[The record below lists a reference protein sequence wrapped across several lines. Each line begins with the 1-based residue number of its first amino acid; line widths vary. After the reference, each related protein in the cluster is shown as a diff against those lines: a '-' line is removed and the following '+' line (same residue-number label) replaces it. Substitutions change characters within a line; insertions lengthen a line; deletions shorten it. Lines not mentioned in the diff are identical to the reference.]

1 MTYQSNNSNNSNNK
15 QSASQNN
22 EGKDSSRVEAGK
34 KAAETRK
41 AHEGQDA
48 FKKMGQKG
56 GSSTGNKSDNNR

>member
-1 MTYQSNNSNNSNNK
+1 MTTNRNNSNNR

-22 EGKDSSRVEAGK
+22 EGKDPSRVEAGK

-56 GSSTGNKSDNNR
+56 GSSSHGGKSDSNR